1 MSNNTLQVVYLRKRS
16 RIQEENEHIQEYFQD
31 VSIRSVIQN
40 ALMYV
45 KIQHANEFLL
55 VFMIELKRNLF
66 KAIDNNA

>member
-55 VFMIELKRNLF
+55 VFK
-66 KAIDNNA
+66 IDLIIYEARRLR